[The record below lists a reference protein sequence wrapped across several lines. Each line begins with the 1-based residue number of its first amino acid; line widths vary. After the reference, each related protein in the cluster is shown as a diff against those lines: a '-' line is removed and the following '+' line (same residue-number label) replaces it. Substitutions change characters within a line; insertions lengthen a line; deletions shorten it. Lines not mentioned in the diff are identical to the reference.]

1 MFIWRRGST
10 FQIALTV
17 TGGTVTGSE
26 PIRAQM
32 KPALPDNSPP
42 PDDTPASV
50 TFSSTWDAGG
60 SRWVFTGAADDSLPL
75 PIGNYVSDVRL
86 VLNGLV
92 VQSAPVVIQL
102 VDRVTEPAA

>member
-1 MFIWRRGST
+1 M
-10 FQIALTV
+10 ALTV

-42 PDDTPASV
+42 PDSTPASV
-50 TFSSTWDAGG
+50 TFTSAWDADGAQ
-60 SRWVFTGAADDSLPL
+60 WVFTGAPDDSLPL

-86 VLNGLV
+86 VLSGLV
-92 VQSAPVVIQL
+92 VQTDPVVIQL